1 MPTTWPLEQVTK
13 LPYIFLYSYVY
24 ILHQILLYHMAA
36 VCVNKCPDD
45 TDYTQF
51 ICYDDVQA
59 SANNDTKTAWELVG
73 DGKCLFHVKTKSC
86 EFL

>member
-45 TDYTQF
+45 TDYT
-51 ICYDDVQA
+51 
-59 SANNDTKTAWELVG
+59 VG
-73 DGKCLFHVKTKSC
+73 MCTVGMQCQ
-86 EFL
+86 